1 MKEASSNS
9 ERVLLITGA
18 SRGVGKHLVEH
29 YLAKGYNVVGCSRV
43 ASRLEHKRYLHF
55 QVDVSDEAGV
65 KRMLAEITRTYR
77 RLDVLINNAG
87 IASMNHVLL
96 TPLQVARNIME
107 TNFIGTFLL
116 CREAAKVMKRRGFGR
131 IVNLASVAAPLKLE
145 GEAVYA
151 ASKAAVIS
159 FTQIIAKE
167 LATFGITVNA
177 VGPTPIQTDLIK
189 AVPQEKIERLVRS
202 QAIQR
207 LGELRDVANVID
219 FFIQPES
226 DFITGQVVYL
236 GGV

>member
-1 MKEASSNS
+1 MKSVTTAGD
-9 ERVLLITGA
+9 RVLLITGT
-18 SRGVGKHLVEH
+18 SKGIGKHLVEH
-29 YLAKGYNVVGCSRV
+29 YLARGFVVVGCSRGM
-43 ASRLEHKRYLHF
+43 SRLEHENYLHF
-55 QVDVSDEAGV
+55 QVDVSDEVNV
-65 KRMLAEITRTYR
+65 KQMLVEITHAFG

-87 IASMNHVLL
+87 VASMNHILL
-96 TPLQVARNIME
+96 TPVDAARNILE

-116 CREAAKVMKRRGFGR
+116 CREAARLMKRHQFGR
-131 IVNLASVAAPLKLE
+131 IVNLTSVAVPLKLE

-167 LATFGITVNA
+167 LAAFGITVNA

-189 AVPQEKIERLVRS
+189 AVPPEKIEKLVRS

-207 LGELRDVANVID
+207 LGEMRDVANVID

-226 DFITGQVVYL
+226 DFITGQVLFL